1 MAVVRIFTILLTLL
15 SVVACKDAVVITP
28 DPIRGYGASVTV
40 KLGDSSPLQSGF
52 YRIQLLRAD
61 GSSDERFPEIRELDY
76 VGGEQT
82 FVLAVDERVFDNAN
96 AIEARLYVEAFV
108 GDVAKSEAVGSRSI
122 TLTSGEDIETSLTL
136 ISAPAPVNN
145 QTVKL

>member
-1 MAVVRIFTILLTLL
+1 M
-15 SVVACKDAVVITP
+15 VITP

-76 VGGEQT
+76 VGEQT
-82 FVLAVDERVFDNAN
+82 FVLAVDERVC
-96 AIEARLYVEAFV
+96 
-108 GDVAKSEAVGSRSI
+108 SRVQMPFKHDS
-122 TLTSGEDIETSLTL
+122 T
-136 ISAPAPVNN
+136 
-145 QTVKL
+145 

>member
-1 MAVVRIFTILLTLL
+1 MALVRIFTATLTLL
-15 SVVACKDAVVITP
+15 SIIACKDAVVITP
-28 DPIRGYGASVTV
+28 DPIRSYGASVTV

-82 FVLAVDERVFDNAN
+82 FVLAVDENVFENAN
-96 AIEARLYVEAFV
+96 AIQARLYVEAFV
-108 GDVAKSEAVGSRSI
+108 GDEQIRSGWKSEYYTHKRRGHRD
-122 TLTSGEDIETSLTL
+122 LTDTDLSTGTCQQSDRE
-136 ISAPAPVNN
+136 A
-145 QTVKL
+145 